1 MVVKKH
7 QPGHLCMMKWLLLI
21 FVIIFRPYEIQAWG
35 FYGHRAVNKFACF
48 ALPPE
53 MFGFYKS
60 NIDYLIN
67 HSVDPDKRR
76 HSDPAEAPR
85 HFIDADHYGENPFD
99 TLPIY
104 WKDAVEKFTEDT
116 LQAYGIGPWYINK
129 MFYRLVEAF
138 RKNDPDAILYYSA
151 NIGHYIADSH
161 VPLHCTENYNGQ
173 MTNQHG
179 IHGLWE
185 SRLPELFAT
194 NYDYFMGRC
203 QYIDKIQPFIWSAV
217 HDSYAALDSVLAFEK
232 LLTES
237 TESDEKYSFE
247 QRGSTTIQVYSYDF
261 SEQFHLILNGQVER
275 RLQAS
280 IIDVASIWYT
290 AWVEAGMPVLNPWTV
305 IEDEKV
311 EVGGEDFH

>member
-1 MVVKKH
+1 
-7 QPGHLCMMKWLLLI
+7 MKQLFAFTLLI
-21 FVIIFRPYEIQAWG
+21 LGCINSFGWG

-48 ALPPE
+48 ALPKE

-99 TLPIY
+99 TLPVY

-138 RKNDPDAILYYSA
+138 RKNEPDAILYYSA

-185 SRLPELFAT
+185 SRLPELFAS

-203 QYIDKIQPFIWSAV
+203 QYIEKIQPFIWLAV

-232 LLTES
+232 LLTEN
-237 TESDEKYSFE
+237 SDSDKKYSFE
-247 QRGSTTIQVYSYDF
+247 QRGSTTIQVYSYYF
-261 SEQFHLILNGQVER
+261 SEQFHHMLNGQVER

-290 AWVEAGMPVLNPWTV
+290 AWVEAGMPELIPVM
-305 IEDEKV
+305 IEDEKK
-311 EVGGEDFH
+311 EEIQDGDYH

>member
-1 MVVKKH
+1 
-7 QPGHLCMMKWLLLI
+7 MKWILLTLL
-21 FVIIFRPYEIQAWG
+21 FVNTCFECNAWG

-48 ALPPE
+48 ALPNE

-67 HSVDPDKRR
+67 HSVDADKRR

-99 TLPIY
+99 TLPVY

-116 LQAYGIGPWYINK
+116 LQAYGIGPWYVNK
-129 MFYRLVEAF
+129 MYYRLVEAF

-151 NIGHYIADSH
+151 NIGHYIADLH

-185 SRLPELFAT
+185 SRLPELYAS
-194 NYDYFMGRC
+194 NYDYFIGRC

-217 HDSYAALDSVLAFEK
+217 HDSYAALDSVIAFEK
-232 LLTES
+232 LLTEN
-237 TESDEKYSFE
+237 TGSDKKYSYE
-247 QRGSTTIQVYSYDF
+247 QRGATTIQVYSYDF
-261 SEQFHLILNGQVER
+261 SERFHQMLNGQVER

-280 IIDVASIWYT
+280 IIDVASVWYS
-290 AWVEAGMPVLNPWTV
+290 AWVEAGMPVLNNV
-305 IEDEKV
+305 VVEDELNNT
-311 EVGGEDFH
+311 EGQEDYH

>member
-1 MVVKKH
+1 
-7 QPGHLCMMKWLLLI
+7 MKQLFAFTLLI
-21 FVIIFRPYEIQAWG
+21 LGCINSFGWG

-48 ALPPE
+48 ALPKE

-67 HSVDPDKRR
+67 HSIDPDKRR

-138 RKNDPDAILYYSA
+138 RKNEPDAILYYSA

-185 SRLPELFAT
+185 SRLPELFAS

-203 QYIDKIQPFIWSAV
+203 QYIEKIQPFIWLAV

-232 LLTES
+232 LLTENS
-237 TESDEKYSFE
+237 ESDKKYSFE
-247 QRGSTTIQVYSYDF
+247 QRGSTTIQVYSYYF
-261 SEQFHLILNGQVER
+261 SEQFHHMLNGQVER

-290 AWVEAGMPVLNPWTV
+290 AWVEAGMPELIPVM
-305 IEDEKV
+305 IEDEKK
-311 EVGGEDFH
+311 EEIQDGDYH

>member
-1 MVVKKH
+1 
-7 QPGHLCMMKWLLLI
+7 MKQLFAFTLLI
-21 FVIIFRPYEIQAWG
+21 LGCINSFGWG

-48 ALPPE
+48 ALPKE

-185 SRLPELFAT
+185 SRLPELFAS

-203 QYIDKIQPFIWSAV
+203 QYIEKIQPFIWLAV

-232 LLTES
+232 LLTENS
-237 TESDEKYSFE
+237 ESDKKYSFE
-247 QRGSTTIQVYSYDF
+247 QRGSTTIQVYSYYF
-261 SEQFHLILNGQVER
+261 SEQFHHMLNGQVER

-290 AWVEAGMPVLNPWTV
+290 AWVEAGMPELIPVM
-305 IEDEKV
+305 IEDEKK
-311 EVGGEDFH
+311 EEIQDGDYH

>member
-1 MVVKKH
+1 
-7 QPGHLCMMKWLLLI
+7 MKQLFAFTLLI
-21 FVIIFRPYEIQAWG
+21 LGCINSFGWG

-48 ALPPE
+48 ALPKE

-67 HSVDPDKRR
+67 HSIDPDKRR

-85 HFIDADHYGENPFD
+85 HFIDADHYGEHPFD

-185 SRLPELFAT
+185 SRLPELFAS

-203 QYIDKIQPFIWSAV
+203 QYIEKIQPFIWLAV

-232 LLTES
+232 LLTEN
-237 TESDEKYSFE
+237 SDSDKKYSFE
-247 QRGSTTIQVYSYDF
+247 QRGSTTIQVYSYYF
-261 SEQFHLILNGQVER
+261 SEQFHHMLNGQVER

-290 AWVEAGMPVLNPWTV
+290 AWVEAGMPELIPVM
-305 IEDEKV
+305 IEDEKK
-311 EVGGEDFH
+311 EEIQDGDYH

>member
-1 MVVKKH
+1 
-7 QPGHLCMMKWLLLI
+7 MKQLFAFTLLI
-21 FVIIFRPYEIQAWG
+21 LGCINSFGWG

-48 ALPPE
+48 ALPKE

-67 HSVDPDKRR
+67 HSIDPDKRR

-185 SRLPELFAT
+185 SRLPELFAS

-203 QYIDKIQPFIWSAV
+203 QYIEKIQPFIWLAV

-232 LLTES
+232 LLTENS
-237 TESDEKYSFE
+237 ESDKKYSFE
-247 QRGSTTIQVYSYDF
+247 QRGSTTIQVYSYYF
-261 SEQFHLILNGQVER
+261 SEQFHHMLNGQVER

-290 AWVEAGMPVLNPWTV
+290 AWVEAGMPELIPVM
-305 IEDEKV
+305 IEDEKK
-311 EVGGEDFH
+311 EEIQDGDYH

>member
-1 MVVKKH
+1 
-7 QPGHLCMMKWLLLI
+7 MKQLFAFTLLI
-21 FVIIFRPYEIQAWG
+21 LGCINSFGWG

-48 ALPPE
+48 ALPKE

-85 HFIDADHYGENPFD
+85 HFIDADHYGEHPFD

-185 SRLPELFAT
+185 SRLPELFAS

-203 QYIDKIQPFIWSAV
+203 QYIEKIQPFIWLAV

-232 LLTES
+232 LLTENS
-237 TESDEKYSFE
+237 ESDKKYSFE
-247 QRGSTTIQVYSYDF
+247 QRGSTTIQVYSYYF
-261 SEQFHLILNGQVER
+261 SEQFHHMLNGQVER

-290 AWVEAGMPVLNPWTV
+290 AWVEAGMPELIPVM
-305 IEDEKV
+305 IEDEKK
-311 EVGGEDFH
+311 EEIQDGDYH

>member
-1 MVVKKH
+1 
-7 QPGHLCMMKWLLLI
+7 MKQLFAFTLLI
-21 FVIIFRPYEIQAWG
+21 LGCINSFGWG

-48 ALPPE
+48 ALPKE

-67 HSVDPDKRR
+67 HSIDPDKRR

-85 HFIDADHYGENPFD
+85 HFIDADHYGEHPFD

-185 SRLPELFAT
+185 SRLPELFAS

-203 QYIDKIQPFIWSAV
+203 QYIEKIQPFIWLAV

-232 LLTES
+232 LLTENS
-237 TESDEKYSFE
+237 ESDKKYSFE
-247 QRGSTTIQVYSYDF
+247 QRGSTTIQVYSYYF
-261 SEQFHLILNGQVER
+261 SEQFHHMLNGQVER

-290 AWVEAGMPVLNPWTV
+290 AWVEAGMPELIPVM
-305 IEDEKV
+305 IEDEKK
-311 EVGGEDFH
+311 EEIQDGDYH

>member
-1 MVVKKH
+1 
-7 QPGHLCMMKWLLLI
+7 MKWPLFTLFFL
-21 FVIIFRPYEIQAWG
+21 FAGTDSNAWG
-35 FYGHRAVNKFACF
+35 FYGHRAINKFACF
-48 ALPPE
+48 VLPKE
-53 MFGFYKS
+53 MFGFYKQ
-60 NIDYLIN
+60 NIDYLTN

-99 TLPIY
+99 TLPCY

-138 RKNDPDAILYYSA
+138 RKNDPDAVLYYSA

-185 SRLPELFAT
+185 SRLPELFGT
-194 NYDYFMGRC
+194 DYDYFLGRC
-203 QYIDKIQPFIWSAV
+203 RYVDNIQPFIWNTV
-217 HDSYAALDSVLAFEK
+217 MQSYAALDSVLAFEK
-232 LLTES
+232 KLTEAI
-237 TESDEKYSFE
+237 ESDEKYSFE
-247 QRGSTTIQVYSYDF
+247 MRGSTTVQVYSFDF
-261 SEQFHLILNGQVER
+261 SKQYHLLLNGQVER

-290 AWVEAGMPVLNPWTV
+290 AWVDAGMPELILQTV
-305 IEDEKV
+305 PDNEK
-311 EVGGEDFH
+311 EKSSGEDYH

>member
-1 MVVKKH
+1 
-7 QPGHLCMMKWLLLI
+7 
-21 FVIIFRPYEIQAWG
+21 
-35 FYGHRAVNKFACF
+35 
-48 ALPPE
+48 

-67 HSVDPDKRR
+67 HSIDPDKRR

-85 HFIDADHYGENPFD
+85 HFIDADHYGEHPFD

-185 SRLPELFAT
+185 SRLPELFAS

-203 QYIDKIQPFIWSAV
+203 QYIEKIQPFIWLAV

-232 LLTES
+232 LLTEN
-237 TESDEKYSFE
+237 SDSDKKYSFE
-247 QRGSTTIQVYSYDF
+247 QRGSTTIQVYSYYF
-261 SEQFHLILNGQVER
+261 SEQFHHMLNGQVER

-290 AWVEAGMPVLNPWTV
+290 AWVEAGMPELIPVM
-305 IEDEKV
+305 IEDEKK
-311 EVGGEDFH
+311 EEIQDGDYH

>member
-1 MVVKKH
+1 
-7 QPGHLCMMKWLLLI
+7 MKWFYLTLFLLTAR
-21 FVIIFRPYEIQAWG
+21 FDSNAWG
-35 FYGHRAVNKFACF
+35 FYGHRAINKFACF
-48 ALPPE
+48 ALPKE
-53 MFGFYKS
+53 MFGFYKT

-99 TLPIY
+99 TLPVY

-129 MFYRLVEAF
+129 MFYRLVDAF

-185 SRLPELFAT
+185 SRLPELFGT
-194 NYDYFMGRC
+194 DYDYFSGRC
-203 QYIDKIQPFIWSAV
+203 RYVDNIQPFIWNTV
-217 HDSYAALDSVLAFEK
+217 RQSYAALDSVLAFEK
-232 LLTES
+232 QLTDAI
-237 TESDEKYSFE
+237 ESDEKYSFE
-247 QRGSTTIQVYSYDF
+247 MRGATTVQVYSFDF
-261 SEQFHLILNGQVER
+261 SKQYHLLLNGQVER

-290 AWVEAGMPVLNPWTV
+290 AWVDAGMPELFLKTV
-305 IEDEKV
+305 TDNEKEEPSNEDY
-311 EVGGEDFH
+311 H

>member
-1 MVVKKH
+1 
-7 QPGHLCMMKWLLLI
+7 
-21 FVIIFRPYEIQAWG
+21 
-35 FYGHRAVNKFACF
+35 
-48 ALPPE
+48 

-67 HSVDPDKRR
+67 HSVDADKRR

-99 TLPIY
+99 TLPVY

-116 LQAYGIGPWYINK
+116 LQAYGIGPWYVNK
-129 MFYRLVEAF
+129 MYYRLVEAF

-151 NIGHYIADSH
+151 NIGHYIADLH

-194 NYDYFMGRC
+194 NYDYFIGRC

-232 LLTES
+232 LLTEN
-237 TESDEKYSFE
+237 TDSDKKYSYE

-261 SEQFHLILNGQVER
+261 SEKYHQMLNGQVER

-280 IIDVASIWYT
+280 IIDVASVWYS
-290 AWVEAGMPVLNPWTV
+290 AWVEAGMPVLNNV
-305 IEDEKV
+305 VVEDELKNTDV
-311 EVGGEDFH
+311 QEDYH